1 MNLLDKIIEA
11 RRKSKEKYDDFLDY
25 LLIKEDQIIQLTNE
39 QIKDNIL
46 TMIIAGLF
54 LI

>member
-1 MNLLDKIIEA
+1 MNLLDRIIEA
-11 RRKSKEKYDDFLDY
+11 RRTSNKKYDDFLDY
-25 LLIKEDQIIQLTNE
+25 LLIKDNQIIQLTNE